1 MTLTKERIVE
11 TIQEKQY
18 ITRGR
23 ATSIVETTLE
33 IIKDTLARGENILIS
48 GFGKFNVRGKKQRK
62 GRNPA
67 TGEQLT
73 LRSRRVV
80 TFSPSPVLKR
90 RLNGHHDEE

>member
-1 MTLTKERIVE
+1 MTLTKERIAE
-11 TIQEKQY
+11 TIQEEQY

-33 IIKDTLARGENILIS
+33 IIKDTLASGEDILIS
-48 GFGKFNVRGKKQRK
+48 GFGKFNVRGKNKRK

-67 TGEQLT
+67 TGEQLV

-90 RLNGHHDEE
+90 RLNGRHDEE